1 MTARSPRRP
10 RCTLD
15 TPPAAPAIPE
25 RAIQAACI
33 EYLRYRGY
41 YILRL
46 NSGALPNAQGRS
58 VRMLPAGTPDVLAIK
73 DGRAL
78 FVEMKRA
85 GAKPTVLQAMTM
97 DTLSRHGAR
106 CLVATS
112 VEDLQAA
119 GL

>member
-1 MTARSPRRP
+1 MATKAARWS
-10 RCTLD
+10 LD
-15 TPPAAPAIPE
+15 GPVTVPAIPE

-41 YILRL
+41 YVLRL
-46 NSGALPNAQGRS
+46 NAGALPNAQGRP

-73 DGRAL
+73 DGRAV
-78 FVEMKRA
+78 FVEMKRP
-85 GAKPTVLQAMTM
+85 GKRPTALQAMTM
-97 DTLSRHGAR
+97 DTLTQHGAR